1 MSKAK
6 LKELFSV
13 QKILAL
19 IALVLLVVVGLSGP
33 LAAQLPSVTQ
43 GYGTD
48 SHLQKGMIIR
58 LKEGDASKVTPL
70 ASQEIDHMHGVIVDA
85 NDAPLTVS
93 GKGEKVFVATGGRYS
108 VLVSSQNG
116 YISQGDYVT
125 ISAIHGIGMKA
136 GDREP
141 LVIGKAAGDFNEKTP
156 RVSTTAIKDT
166 AGGEREVVIG
176 RVEVDIDVSRNPLL
190 KGTEPNLPEFLQEAT
205 EAIAGK
211 QVEPTRVYIGLVVL
225 LVTTAISSSLL
236 YGGVRS
242 GIISMGRNPLSK
254 KLIIRGM
261 VQVIIS
267 GLIIFIV
274 GLFAVYLLLKL

>member
-1 MSKAK
+1 MSKVRI
-6 LKELFSV
+6 KEMLSM
-13 QKILAL
+13 QRLLAL
-19 IALVLLVVVGLSGP
+19 IGLVLLVLAGLSGP
-33 LAAQLPSVTQ
+33 LSAQPPAVTQ
-43 GYGTD
+43 GYETEK
-48 SHLQKGMIIR
+48 HLQKGMIIR
-58 LKEGDASKVTPL
+58 LKEGDPTKVEAL
-70 ASQEIDHMHGVIVDA
+70 SSEAIDRMHGVIVDA

-93 GKGEKVFVATGGRYS
+93 GEGEKVFVATGGRYS

-125 ISAIHGIGMKA
+125 ISAIHGVGMKA

-141 LVIGKAAGDFNEKTP
+141 LVIGKAAGDFNDKSP
-156 RVSTTAIKDT
+156 LVSSTAIKDT
-166 AGGEREVVIG
+166 AGGEREVAIG
-176 RVEVDIDVSRNPLL
+176 RVPVDVDVSRNPLL
-190 KGTEPNLPEFLQEAT
+190 KGTEPNLPEFLQKAT

-225 LVTTAISSSLL
+225 LITTAISGSLL